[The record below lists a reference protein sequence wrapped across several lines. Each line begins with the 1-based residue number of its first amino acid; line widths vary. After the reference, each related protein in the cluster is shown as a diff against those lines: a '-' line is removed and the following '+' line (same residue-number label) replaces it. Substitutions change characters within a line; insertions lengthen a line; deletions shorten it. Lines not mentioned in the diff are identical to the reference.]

1 MAMFSK
7 LKQYNDLR
15 KQAQSLRTKL
25 AEEKITIDNGAV
37 ILTMDGNQ
45 EVKEFSIKPDY
56 LGADKKLQLESK
68 TKDAINDAIKKVQRV
83 MATKMRES
91 GDFKLPGIS

>member
-7 LKQYNDLR
+7 LKQFNDLR
-15 KQAQSLRTKL
+15 KQASSLRSKL
-25 AEEKITIDNGAV
+25 ADEKVTIDNGGV
-37 ILTMDGNQ
+37 ILVMDGNQ
-45 EVKEFSIKPDY
+45 EVKEFSIKTDY
-56 LGADKKLQLESK
+56 LGADKKHQLESK

-91 GDFKLPGIS
+91 GDFKLPGLS